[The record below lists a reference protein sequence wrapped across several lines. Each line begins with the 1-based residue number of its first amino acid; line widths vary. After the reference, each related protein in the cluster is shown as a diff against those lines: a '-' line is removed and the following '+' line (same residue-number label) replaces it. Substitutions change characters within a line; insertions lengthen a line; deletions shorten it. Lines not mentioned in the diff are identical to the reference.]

1 MVRPKNYTFF
11 FFLWLVLCNSYC
23 LSPSGMLH
31 LYRVYLTFWW
41 SASHSGF
48 CCLEQWT
55 ILCVSF
61 GQPWATVYL
70 FRLSSFYGFAGALVV
85 YVFSHG
91 PCFCGLGIHPCET
104 CLHVWGFIDFTCHQP
119 PACHCASSARLI
131 KEVFTQHQHPRTR
144 DVSPRSHRFIILLF
158 TAVLSDEYT
167 STQRRAWQAVHVH
180 ISRGYRSR
188 HGFAITRS
196 LLTN

>member
-1 MVRPKNYTFF
+1 MNAMSWRYKFVYVFRITVFLLDRIICSTAVSFDIPWPYMKSKVMVRPKNYTFF
-11 FFLWLVLCNSYC
+11 FFLWLVLWNSYC

-70 FRLSSFYGFAGALVV
+70 FRLSSFCGFAGALVV

-91 PCFCGLGIHPCET
+91 PCVCGLGIHPCET

-119 PACHCASSARLI
+119 
-131 KEVFTQHQHPRTR
+131 
-144 DVSPRSHRFIILLF
+144 HR
-158 TAVLSDEYT
+158 
-167 STQRRAWQAVHVH
+167 
-180 ISRGYRSR
+180 
-188 HGFAITRS
+188 
-196 LLTN
+196 